1 MEPEEIALEV
11 YLALLVLVSALF
23 RAFRIFLSVTQHP
36 MFSTGKSM
44 GPAAEVF
51 NGAAS
56 KSNCK
61 DWEVV
66 SNYKCYKYI
75 YIIYIYYIYYIYYII
90 YI

>member
-1 MEPEEIALEV
+1 MKLDMEPEEMDALEV

-36 MFSTGKSM
+36 MFSTGKSR
-44 GPAAEVF
+44 GPAVAEVL

-66 SNYKCYKYI
+66 SNYKCYKYC
-75 YIIYIYYIYYIYYII
+75 IYIYYII
-90 YI
+90 